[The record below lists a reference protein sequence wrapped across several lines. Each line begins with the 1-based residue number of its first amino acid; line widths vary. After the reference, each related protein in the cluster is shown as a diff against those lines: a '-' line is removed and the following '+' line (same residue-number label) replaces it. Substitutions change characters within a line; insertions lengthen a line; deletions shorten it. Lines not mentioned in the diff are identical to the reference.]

1 MRRIWG
7 FVRVSDRINRFA
19 ASVLVAGAG
28 FALGAPPALAE
39 APSRVVSINLCTDQL
54 AMMLA
59 DEGQL
64 LSVSRI
70 AYDRFS
76 SPMADEAE
84 NYIKN
89 YGQAEEVY
97 MLQPDLVLAGVFT
110 PAHTVTMLENL
121 GIPVIQ
127 FEITKSIGGV
137 RDQVARMGEALHR
150 QDAAAQM
157 IADFDARRAALEATP
172 ELRPSA
178 MLYYANGYTSG
189 EQTLANEILELAGF
203 RNAAIEAGYNWG
215 MKMPL
220 EVLALS
226 DPDLVITT
234 RPYPGGSRAEDVMA
248 HPAVEALKST
258 RANTAVTDHDWIC
271 GTPFVLR
278 AVEKLA
284 QTRREITGEAQ

>member
-1 MRRIWG
+1 M
-7 FVRVSDRINRFA
+7 
-19 ASVLVAGAG
+19 AGAVS
-28 FALGAPPALAE
+28 AWGAPPAWSE

-54 AMMLA
+54 AMLLA
-59 DEGQL
+59 GEDQL

-70 AYDRFS
+70 AFDRHS
-76 SPMADEAE
+76 SPMADEAK

-89 YGQAEEVY
+89 YGQAEEIY

-110 PAHTVTMLENL
+110 PTHTVNMLENL

-127 FEITKSIGGV
+127 FEITSSIDGV
-137 RDQVARMGEALHR
+137 RDQIAKMGNALHR
-150 QDAAAQM
+150 QEAAAQM
-157 IADFDARRAALEATP
+157 IADFDARLAALSVAP
-172 ELRPSA
+172 ETRPSA

-220 EVLALS
+220 EILALS

-258 RANTAVTDHDWIC
+258 RATTAVTDHDWVC